1 LKRDLHL
8 NAQSDSPDTTRSA
21 ADFADYFA
29 FPRNHWRQIEINNP
43 LERNIREIRRHIR
56 VVGPF
61 PDGHSALT
69 VVAARLRDISSTKWG
84 ERRYLAMGTLLHP
97 LPDEASA

>member
-1 LKRDLHL
+1 MQYGPICSKRDLHL

-43 LERNIREIRRHIR
+43 LERNIREIRWHIR
-56 VVGPF
+56 VVGLILPTNG
-61 PDGHSALT
+61 GHLT
-69 VVAARLRDISSTKWG
+69 RRFHRL
-84 ERRYLAMGTLLHP
+84 ER
-97 LPDEASA
+97 